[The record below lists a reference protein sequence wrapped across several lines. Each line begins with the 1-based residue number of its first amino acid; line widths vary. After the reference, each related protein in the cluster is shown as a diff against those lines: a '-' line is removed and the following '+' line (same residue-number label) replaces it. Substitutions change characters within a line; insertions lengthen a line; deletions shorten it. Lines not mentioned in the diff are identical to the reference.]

1 VLVDLPIKSFLEKVA
16 SGEPVPG
23 GGSVSALCGA
33 LSSALSEMVAR
44 LTTGKTNDKAL
55 DSKMSQIIEIA
66 SHIRVKLVENID
78 RDSDA
83 YTAVMK
89 AYRMA
94 KDTDVE
100 KRSRQHAIQEA
111 LKEATRVPLSVAD
124 MGIRLLDLAESLIR
138 EGNQNAVTDAAVAA
152 LIARSAVIGAVFNVR
167 INLLSIKDATFRD
180 SAKRQAEQLEEKA
193 MEKEKDILVLATSML
208 GGQG

>member
-1 VLVDLPIKSFLEKVA
+1 MLVDLPIKSFLEKVA
-16 SGEPVPG
+16 SGEPIPG

-44 LTTGKTNDKAL
+44 LTTGKTNDKDL

-66 SHIRVKLVENID
+66 SPMRVKLVENID

-124 MGIRLLDLAESLIR
+124 MGIRLLDLAESLVR
-138 EGNQNAVTDAAVAA
+138 EGNKNAITDAAVAA

-180 SAKRQAEQLEEKA
+180 SVKRQAEYLEEKA
-193 MEKEKDILVLATSML
+193 MEKEKDILLLATSML

>member
-1 VLVDLPIKSFLEKVA
+1 MLVDLPIKSFLEKVA

-44 LTTGKTNDKAL
+44 LTTGKTNDKDL

-66 SHIRVKLVENID
+66 SPMRVKLVENID

-94 KDTDVE
+94 KDTDAE

-124 MGIRLLDLAESLIR
+124 MGIRLLDLAELLVR

-152 LIARSAVIGAVFNVR
+152 LIARSAAIGAVLNVR
-167 INLLSIKDATFRD
+167 INLLSIKDDTFRD
-180 SAKRQAEQLEEKA
+180 SAKRQAEHLEKTA
-193 MEKEKDILVLATSML
+193 MEKEKDILLLATSML

>member
-1 VLVDLPIKSFLEKVA
+1 MLVDLPIKSFLEKVA

-33 LSSALSEMVAR
+33 LSTALSEMVAR

-55 DSKMSQIIEIA
+55 DSKMSQIIEIT
-66 SHIRVKLVENID
+66 SHMRVKLIENID
-78 RDSDA
+78 RDCDA

-94 KDTDVE
+94 KDTDEE

-124 MGIRLLDLAESLIR
+124 MGIRLLDLAESLVR
-138 EGNQNAVTDAAVAA
+138 EGNQNAITDAAVAA

-180 SAKRQAEQLEEKA
+180 SAKRQAEHLEEKA
-193 MEKEKDILVLATSML
+193 MEKEKDILLLATSML